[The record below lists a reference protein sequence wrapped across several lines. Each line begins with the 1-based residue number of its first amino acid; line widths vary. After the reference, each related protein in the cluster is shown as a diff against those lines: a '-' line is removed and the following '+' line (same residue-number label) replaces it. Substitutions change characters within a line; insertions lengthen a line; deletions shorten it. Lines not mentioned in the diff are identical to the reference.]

1 MVQSTTPLF
10 QICKIMK
17 NNNIDS
23 VIVVNESQSPIGI
36 ITERDIVDNIAQ
48 EEVTL
53 LLQSQD
59 VLTTPLITIKDT
71 NSVIDALRIM
81 NTDYLED
88 LLLWTMN
95 KN

>member
-1 MVQSTTPLF
+1 
-10 QICKIMK
+10 MK

-59 VLTTPLITIKDT
+59 VMATPLITIKDT

-88 LLLWTMN
+88 LLL
-95 KN
+95 

>member
-1 MVQSTTPLF
+1 
-10 QICKIMK
+10 MK

-36 ITERDIVDNIAQ
+36 ITERDIVYNIAQ

-59 VLTTPLITIKDT
+59 VMTIPLITIKDT
-71 NSVIDALRIM
+71 NSLIDALRIM

-88 LLLWTMN
+88 LLL
-95 KN
+95 

>member
-1 MVQSTTPLF
+1 MQDYE
-10 QICKIMK
+10 

-59 VLTTPLITIKDT
+59 VMTTPLITIKDT

-88 LLLWTMN
+88 LLL
-95 KN
+95 

>member
-1 MVQSTTPLF
+1 
-10 QICKIMK
+10 MK

-59 VLTTPLITIKDT
+59 VMTTPLITIKDT

-88 LLLWTMN
+88 LLL
-95 KN
+95 

>member
-1 MVQSTTPLF
+1 
-10 QICKIMK
+10 MK
-17 NNNIDS
+17 NNNIGS

-36 ITERDIVDNIAQ
+36 ITERDIVYNIAQ

-59 VLTTPLITIKDT
+59 VMTTPLINIKDT
-71 NSVIDALRIM
+71 NSLIDALRIM

-88 LLLWTMN
+88 LLL
-95 KN
+95 

>member
-1 MVQSTTPLF
+1 
-10 QICKIMK
+10 MK
-17 NNNIDS
+17 NNNIGS

-36 ITERDIVDNIAQ
+36 ITERDIVYNIAQ

-59 VLTTPLITIKDT
+59 VMTIPLITIKDT
-71 NSVIDALRIM
+71 NSLIDALRIM

-88 LLLWTMN
+88 LLL
-95 KN
+95 